1 MAEKKGAGGKPQE
14 YDPSDGEYE
23 EDASGV
29 SENNNYYNSQAD
41 PAKTLSER
49 VKRTTGDNTSKVGEG
64 KGFALA
70 DRDSLAIYKKIT
82 EGGGYSIDQLESLP
96 VFSRIQEEIEKS
108 KYENAQRLGMPD
120 EYEGKTIRI
129 ATPEREEARKQWVSD
144 FLSGHGADTRPKAPL
159 RKDHKL
165 TVVVGLP
172 AAGKSTTI
180 ANPLSEEQ
188 GAFILDSD
196 EMKKMIDGFDGGKN
210 ADGVHKE
217 SKMLL
222 DRAIKEFTEGDM
234 KGTNIVFPIIG
245 DKSESTMEKLQP
257 FINAGYDVE
266 IAYKQA
272 DTRESMNRVV
282 SRAIKTG
289 RFIPQQV
296 VMDYNNDNIVQAY
309 HELLQQGI
317 KRSKYSEI

>member
-1 MAEKKGAGGKPQE
+1 MAEKKGAGGRPQE
-14 YDPSDGEYE
+14 YNEENGRYGSDGGAKEYR
-23 EDASGV
+23 
-29 SENNNYYNSQAD
+29 Q
-41 PAKTLSER
+41 
-49 VKRTTGDNTSKVGEG
+49 NTSYAEILDRDRKKG
-64 KGFALA
+64 KKQAFALS
-70 DRDSLAIYKKIT
+70 DRESIATYKKIT
-82 EGGGYSIDQLESLP
+82 EGGGYSIEELESLP

-108 KYENAQRLGMPD
+108 KYRNAKRLGMPD
-120 EYEGKTIRI
+120 EYEGKTFRI
-129 ATPEREEARKQWVSD
+129 KTPEREASRKKWVSD
-144 FLSGHGADTRPKAPL
+144 FLSGHGVETRPKTPL
-159 RKDHKL
+159 RQGYKL
-165 TVVVGLP
+165 TVIVGLP

-196 EMKKMIDGFDGGKN
+196 EMKKLIDGFDGGKN
-210 ADGVHKE
+210 ADGVHEE

-222 DRAIKEFTEGDM
+222 ERAIKAFTEGEM

-245 DKSESTMEKLQP
+245 DEPDSTMEKLRP

-289 RFIPQQV
+289 RFIPQEV
-296 VMDYNNDNIVQAY
+296 VIRYNNDNIVKAY
-309 HELLQQGI
+309 NELLKQGI